1 MFRGINF
8 LYVADF
14 FRLNPKMLQRY
25 LLNFVLVFLF
35 AFAQIG
41 VAAHEI
47 SHITNAEQ
55 HSQQQG
61 SKSKNT
67 VAEQCA
73 QCLSYAKVATG
84 LGAEAIA
91 LPSVNIDVLADT
103 VYCSSFSSTLLC
115 AYGARAPPRTIS
127 I

>member
-1 MFRGINF
+1 MCTQNSVKI
-8 LYVADF
+8 AA
-14 FRLNPKMLQRY
+14 MLQRY
-25 LLNFVLVFLF
+25 LLNFVLIFLF

-47 SHITNAEQ
+47 SHITNGEQ
-55 HSQQQG
+55 HTEHQQ

-73 QCLSYAKVATG
+73 QCLSYAKVASG
-84 LGAEAIA
+84 LATDTIS
-91 LPSVNIDVLADT
+91 LPTISVDFKADT
-103 VYCSSFSSTLLC
+103 VYASSFTSDLVC
-115 AYGARAPPRTIS
+115 AYGARAPPQTTS

>member
-1 MFRGINF
+1 
-8 LYVADF
+8 
-14 FRLNPKMLQRY
+14 MLQRY
-25 LLNFVLVFLF
+25 LLNFVLIFLF

-47 SHITNAEQ
+47 SHIINGDQ
-55 HSQQQG
+55 HTEQQQ

-73 QCLSYAKVATG
+73 QCLSYAKVASG
-84 LGAEAIA
+84 LATDSLTVPTI
-91 LPSVNIDVLADT
+91 SVDVKADT
-103 VYCSSFSSTLLC
+103 VYASNFISTLLC
-115 AYGARAPPRTIS
+115 AYGARAPPQITS

>member
-1 MFRGINF
+1 
-8 LYVADF
+8 
-14 FRLNPKMLQRY
+14 MLQRY
-25 LLNFVLVFLF
+25 LLNFVLIFLF

-55 HSQQQG
+55 HGQQQDG
-61 SKSKNT
+61 KSKNT

-73 QCLSYAKVATG
+73 QCLSYAKVANA
-84 LGAEAIA
+84 LGSESIA
-91 LPSVNIDVLADT
+91 LPSVKAVSADDT
-103 VYCSSFSSTLLC
+103 VYFSSFSSSLLC
-115 AYGARAPPRTIS
+115 AYGARAPPQTIS

>member
-1 MFRGINF
+1 
-8 LYVADF
+8 
-14 FRLNPKMLQRY
+14 MLQRY
-25 LLNFVLVFLF
+25 LINFALIFLF

-47 SHITNAEQ
+47 SHLSNKDQ
-55 HSQQQG
+55 HSQQD

-73 QCLSYAKVATG
+73 QCLSYAKVASG
-84 LGAEAIA
+84 LQPTAFNLPVVQAESTAIT
-91 LPSVNIDVLADT
+91 S
-103 VYCSSFSSTLLC
+103 YFSNFESTLCC
-115 AYGARAPPRTIS
+115 AYGARAPPQTKS

>member
-1 MFRGINF
+1 MRTQNSVKI
-8 LYVADF
+8 AA
-14 FRLNPKMLQRY
+14 MLQRY
-25 LLNFVLVFLF
+25 LLNFVLIFLF

-47 SHITNAEQ
+47 SHITNGEQ
-55 HSQQQG
+55 HSQQQD

-73 QCLSYAKVATG
+73 QCLSYAKVASG
-84 LGAEAIA
+84 LTTDTIS
-91 LPSVNIDVLADT
+91 LPNISADLSADT
-103 VYCSSFSSTLLC
+103 AYASSFTSTLLC
-115 AYGARAPPRTIS
+115 AYGARAPPLTIS

>member
-1 MFRGINF
+1 
-8 LYVADF
+8 
-14 FRLNPKMLQRY
+14 MLQRY
-25 LLNFVLVFLF
+25 LLNFVLIFLF

-47 SHITNAEQ
+47 SHLTNGDQ
-55 HSQQQG
+55 HTQQQD

-73 QCLSYAKVATG
+73 QCLSYAKVASG
-84 LGAEAIA
+84 LASPTFN
-91 LPSVNIDVLADT
+91 LPIISAGTVADSV
-103 VYCSSFSSTLLC
+103 YFSSFNSTLVC
-115 AYGARAPPRTIS
+115 AYGARAPPQTTS